1 MSNKCFIMHRI
12 LMPYLKKTD
21 SDSAM
26 CVQWSTRTK
35 THLIHKC
42 IHMCNDLYTS
52 TLDWQ
57 THILHL
63 NPEETC
69 AHIHIQ
75 EWRKWADSENVRINQ
90 PISDEH
96 RNLWGLWCCQ
106 EWDICVYQNV
116 WLSSCLFV
124 CVSQEWAGSI
134 QSKYLPQLRWMAFIL
149 DKKLQ
154 IKTKIV
160 ITFVSLRDI

>member
-1 MSNKCFIMHRI
+1 MYRI
-12 LMPYLKKTD
+12 LMPYLNKTD

-26 CVQWSTRTK
+26 CIQWSTWTK
-35 THLIHKC
+35 TRLMHKC
-42 IHMCNDLYTS
+42 IHLCNDLYTS

-75 EWRKWADSENVRINQ
+75 ERKKWADSENVRINQ
-90 PISDEH
+90 PIFDEH

-106 EWDICVYQNV
+106 EWDICVPECV
-116 WLSSCLFV
+116 TVSLFV
-124 CVSQEWAGSI
+124 CVCLTRESRKHTK
-134 QSKYLPQLRWMAFIL
+134 SKCLPQLQRMAFIL
-149 DKKLQ
+149 DKNYW
-154 IKTKIV
+154 
-160 ITFVSLRDI
+160 

>member
-1 MSNKCFIMHRI
+1 MSNKCFIAHRI
-12 LMPYLKKTD
+12 LMPYLNKTD
-21 SDSAM
+21 SDSPM
-26 CVQWSTRTK
+26 GIQWSTRTK

-75 EWRKWADSENVRINQ
+75 ERRKWADSENVRINQ
-90 PISDEH
+90 PIFDEH

-116 WLSSCLFV
+116 WLSPCLFV
-124 CVSQEWAGSI
+124 RLTRESMKHAK
-134 QSKYLPQLRWMAFIL
+134 SKYLPQLRLMAFIL
-149 DKKLQ
+149 DKNYRKRQRL
-154 IKTKIV
+154 
-160 ITFVSLRDI
+160 